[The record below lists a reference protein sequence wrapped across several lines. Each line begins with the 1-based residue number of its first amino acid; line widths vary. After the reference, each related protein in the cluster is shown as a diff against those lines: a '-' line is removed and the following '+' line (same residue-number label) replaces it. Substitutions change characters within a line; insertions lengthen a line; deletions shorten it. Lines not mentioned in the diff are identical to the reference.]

1 MSGNA
6 LLLNVTWML
15 PLATALGLAFL
26 PNDKP
31 TPIRRWSAWAAFANL
46 LVVAYLTRA
55 FFIEAPVTPEGSTR
69 SVLTFVTQMTWLPSL
84 KAEFFVGVDA
94 ISMFLMLLAAMIVFA
109 GTLASFRIEYRVKT
123 FFILLQVLASGTFGS
138 FIAFDL
144 LLFFFFSEL
153 TLVPTFLLIALF
165 GSGRREFAAMKLVL
179 LLMFG
184 SALVLLGILGLVSQ
198 PGAGTFNLLS
208 LSQLRFDTTFQFWAY
223 PVLFLG
229 FALLGNLFPLH
240 IWSPDGH
247 AAAPTA
253 VSMFLA
259 GVHMK
264 IGAYGCLRIAHYLL
278 PEGAAAWAL
287 PFAILAA
294 TGALWGGFAALRQTD
309 LKYWNAYSSVSHC
322 ALVFLG
328 LCALNADGMRGAVF
342 QMLSHGFITATV
354 FCVIGFIYERTHTRA
369 FSDMGGLMKVM
380 PFLGICFV
388 LGGFAS
394 LGLPGLSGFAA
405 ELPIFL
411 GGFTSKVPGL
421 PWVTGISLF
430 ALVLAAIYV
439 LRGVNQIL
447 HGTLKSPFLSLDESN
462 EARDVGDARD
472 AIGVTW
478 RERLALLV
486 LLIAVF
492 ALGLYPQPWAE
503 RIDQALQ
510 PIMNQIQKTG
520 EQG

>member
-15 PLATALGLAFL
+15 PLAAALVLACM
-26 PNDKP
+26 PR
-31 TPIRRWSAWAAFANL
+31 ISAYGIKKFSALAAFANL
-46 LVVAYLTRA
+46 LVVAYLTRV
-55 FFIEAPVTPEGSTR
+55 FFIQAPVAAEGSTR
-69 SVLTFVTQMTWLPSL
+69 SVLVFVTQWKWLPSL

-94 ISMFLMLLAAMIVFA
+94 ISMFLMLLAAIIVFA
-109 GTLASFRIEYRVKT
+109 GTLASFRIEFRVKT
-123 FFILLQVLASGTFGS
+123 FFILLQILASGTFGS

-165 GSGRREFAAMKLVL
+165 GSGRLEFAAMKLVL
-179 LLMFG
+179 LLMLG

-198 PGAGTFNLLS
+198 PGAGTFNLLA
-208 LSQLRFDTTFQFWAY
+208 LSQVRFDPAFQFWAY

-247 AAAPTA
+247 ASAPTA

-264 IGAYGCLRIAHYLL
+264 IGAYGCLRIAQYLL
-278 PEGAAAWAL
+278 PEGAVTWAL

-294 TGALWGGFAALRQTD
+294 IGALWGGFAALRQTD
-309 LKYWNAYSSVSHC
+309 LKYWNAYASVSHC

-328 LCALNADGMRGAVF
+328 LCALNGDGLRGAVF

-354 FCVIGFIYERTHTRA
+354 FCVIGFIYERTHTRVFA
-369 FSDMGGLMKVM
+369 EMSGLMKVM
-380 PFLGICFV
+380 PFLGVCLV
-388 LGGFAS
+388 LAGFAS

-411 GGFTSKVPGL
+411 GGFTSKAPGL
-421 PWVTGISLF
+421 PWVTGISLL

-447 HGTLKSPFLSLDESN
+447 HGTLKSPTLPLG
-462 EARDVGDARD
+462 DVRD
-472 AIGVTW
+472 ANW
-478 RERLALLV
+478 HERVALLV
-486 LLIAVF
+486 LLAGVF
-492 ALGLYPQPWAE
+492 VLGLYPQPWAARLDE
-503 RIDQALQ
+503 ALQ
-510 PIMNQIQKTG
+510 PIMNQILI
-520 EQG
+520 QGQRD